1 MEKSLYFKVEYPMNE
16 IQFFIADMLFSEIE
30 IVCTTL
36 KYTIVY
42 CEIHTL
48 IAESITLNMYIH
60 HTQDIYTI

>member
-1 MEKSLYFKVEYPMNE
+1 MKY
-16 IQFFIADMLFSEIE
+16 QFFIADMLFSEIE

-42 CEIHTL
+42 CEMHTL